1 MCCLYADTCA
11 TKIADVAGMVDT
23 MPLDD
28 DSLALVVATKDT
40 DVVHTFMTR
49 VATELLGVTDVELEE
64 KAVEL
69 TDEAYWAW
77 GDKPQAQL
85 VENDF
90 IRLIKLTEILN
101 TIFPGSAVYTTL
113 PPTTSTTTTTARR
126 WAFITT
132 APARAAPVADLP
144 PQCVCSE
151 SGIVNGVDTHRPG
164 CSAHL
169 GRGYGNFCYI
179 EGGNECPGNI
189 RYSRSLGVHY
199 RRRC

>member
-1 MCCLYADTCA
+1 
-11 TKIADVAGMVDT
+11 MVDT
-23 MPLDD
+23 LPLDD
-28 DSLALVVATKDT
+28 DSLALVLATRDT
-40 DVVHTFMTR
+40 DVVHTYLTR
-49 VATELLGVTDVELEE
+49 IASELLGVTNAELEE

-69 TDEAYWAW
+69 TEEAYWAW
-77 GDKPQAQL
+77 GDKPQAHL
-85 VENDF
+85 VENDY
-90 IRLIKLTEILN
+90 IRLIKATEMLHAL
-101 TIFPGSAVYTTL
+101 FPNSVVYTTQ
-113 PPTTSTTTTTARR
+113 PPTTSTTTTTRR
-126 WAFITT
+126 SWHFITT
-132 APARAAPVADLP
+132 AAPSPAAPVDLP

-151 SGIVNGVDTHRPG
+151 TGIVNGVDTHRPG